1 MIYPLPERNHTG
13 LGIHSTTDMS
23 GQLRFGPDTEY
34 VDILD
39 YSIDEFKREL
49 FASSIRAYFPDVDK
63 GKLSPAYSGIR
74 PKIYGLEEKAGDFCI
89 QGPESHNID
98 GLVQLFGM
106 ESPALTASLAIAEY
120 VEELLAN

>member
-39 YSIDEFKREL
+39 YSINECKREL
-49 FASSIRAYFPDVDK
+49 FASSIRTYFPDAEK
-63 GKLSPAYSGIR
+63 AKLSPAYSGIR
-74 PKIYGLEEKAGDFCI
+74 PKINGPGEKAADFCI

-98 GLVQLFGM
+98 GLVELFGM